1 MDVDTTASS
10 AERIDEPRSGVVVRE
25 FPGCSPVLRSDLQ
38 PLADEIIA
46 AHGLEEWRICVLTSE
61 VHHHLGIYALVG
73 AKMGL
78 RAREQL
84 RAEFGSLQVTSYA
97 GRQPPVSCFNDGL
110 QISTGSTLG
119 HGNIWVANEE
129 PARAE
134 AHFDTGANGVKMR
147 LKAQFEQRLRSDLAR
162 ALEVHGGLTPAY
174 FQNVRELAL
183 GYWLEWSREHIFDLQ
198 PL

>member
-1 MDVDTTASS
+1 MQ
-10 AERIDEPRSGVVVRE
+10 E

-38 PLADEIIA
+38 PLAAEIIA
-46 AHGLEEWRICVLTSE
+46 AHGLEEWRICILTSE

-84 RAEFGSLQVTSYA
+84 RAEFGTLKVTSYA
-97 GRQPPVSCFNDGL
+97 GRKPPVSCFNDGL
-110 QISTGSTLG
+110 QISTGATLG
-119 HGNIWVANEE
+119 HGNIWVADEG

-134 AHFDTGANGVKMR
+134 AHFDTDAGGVKMR
-147 LKAQFEQRLRSDLAR
+147 LKAQFEKQLRSDLAR
-162 ALEVHGGLTPAY
+162 AAELHGGLTPAY
-174 FQNVRELAL
+174 FQHVRELGL
-183 GYWLEWSREHIFDLQ
+183 GYWLEWSRERIFDVQ